1 MINDISY
8 LFRGLTVI
16 CDDRCQSPILIL
28 NKKDY
33 EKFYE
38 DFKEWSE

>member
-8 LFRGLTVI
+8 LFKGLTVI
-16 CDDRCQSPILIL
+16 CDDRCQSPIPLL